1 MAANSV
7 PRYVDPGKSWAVAV
21 GTANTNLDGTGTVA
35 VLVTAGANGSL
46 ITMVRVK
53 AIVTTTAGMIRFFL
67 HNGSAFFLWHEIA
80 VTAATPSG
88 TVLSYSAEY
97 EPTVPLVL
105 PSGWTLQVST
115 HNAEAAKC
123 FAFGGDY

>member
-7 PRYVDPGKSWAVAV
+7 PRYVDPGKSWVVSIA
-21 GTANTNLDGTGTVA
+21 TANTGLDGTGTVA
-35 VLVTAGANGSL
+35 VLVTAGLSGSL

-53 AIVTTTAGMIRFFL
+53 ASVTTTAGMIRFFL

-80 VTAATPSG
+80 VTAITPSA
-88 TVLSYSAEY
+88 TVLSFSAEY
-97 EPTVPLVL
+97 EPTVPLVI

-115 HNAEAAKC
+115 HNAETFKISS
-123 FAFGGDY
+123 FGGDF

>member
-1 MAANSV
+1 MSANAN
-7 PRYVDPGKSWAVAV
+7 PRFVDPGKSWTVAI
-21 GTANTNLDGTGTVA
+21 GTANTALDGTGTVA
-35 VLVTAGANGSL
+35 TLATAGTNGSL

-53 AIVTTTAGMIRFFL
+53 AIVATTAGMIRFFL
-67 HNGSAFFLWHEIA
+67 HDGSAFFLWHEID

-88 TVLSYSAEY
+88 TVKAFMAEY

-105 PSGWTLQVST
+105 PSGWSLRVST
-115 HNAEAAKC
+115 HNAEAAKA

>member
-21 GTANTNLDGTGTVA
+21 GTANTGLDGSGTVA
-35 VLVTAGANGSL
+35 TLVTAGANGSL

-53 AIVTTTAGMIRFFL
+53 AIVATTAGMIRFFL
-67 HNGSAFFLWHEIA
+67 HDGSAFFLWHEID

-88 TVLSYSAEY
+88 TVKSFAAEY
-97 EPTVPLVL
+97 QPTVALVL
-105 PSGWTLQVST
+105 PSGWSLRVST

-123 FAFGGDY
+123 FAFGGDF